1 MKVKKLARDVWREVT
16 LGDLDGVMDFEAFN
30 LGGSMGERTI
40 SSLFFVRLQTQ
51 LEHLQHAYND
61 SKDHDIVYKSHDW
74 HLPTFADGQESLN
87 CRKHIEKSC
96 KVMINQTYSD

>member
-1 MKVKKLARDVWREVT
+1 MEVKKFARDVWREVS

-40 SSLFFVRLQTQ
+40 SSLFFVRLQTK

-61 SKDHDIVYKSHDW
+61 SKDHDIVDKSHDW
-74 HLPTFADGQESLN
+74 HFPTFADGQESLN
-87 CRKHIEKSC
+87 SRQHIEKSC
-96 KVMINQTYSD
+96 KVMINQTHSD